1 MDVAPR
7 ADMLSLYLADVVL
20 CFHPGPTAGAF
31 LAPGILALAAPLDRC
46 LWPVA
51 FRMIGDVAL
60 FHVGFQIIALWV
72 TLPVICRDSDHQAV
86 KDGDVADIC
95 FNFLPVADAHLS

>member
-1 MDVAPR
+1 MDVTPR

-20 CFHPGPTAGAF
+20 CFHPGAAAGAF
-31 LAPGILALAAPLDRC
+31 LAPGILAFAAPLDRR

-51 FRMIGDVAL
+51 FRMIGDVTL

-72 TLPVICRDSDHQAV
+72 TLPVICGDPDHQAV
-86 KDGDVADIC
+86 KDGDVADIG
-95 FNFLPVADAHLS
+95 FNFLPVTHAQLS